1 MDSPLDA
8 NCLSLEQIALVYSL
22 SDTTLRMA
30 GNPAYLKLEK
40 DNFALHNRVDELQ
53 CVIVDLTCI
62 YYLDDLCTEHS

>member
-8 NCLSLEQIALVYSL
+8 NRLSLEQIALVYSL
-22 SDTTLRMA
+22 SDTTLRTA

-40 DNFALHNRVDELQ
+40 DNFALRNRVDELQ

-62 YYLDDLCTEHS
+62 YYLDDLRTEHS